1 MTRGEIARSI
11 TRGVFYLAV
20 EKAAA
25 LFSGI
30 VYFALLLRWLGPT
43 KYGIITLALSFVGL
57 ASMATGN
64 LELYLER
71 FAAEFEAQGRL
82 RTLRH
87 AYRLA
92 LGAKLLL
99 GAVATA
105 VLLVL
110 APHLAHGFTTPELAS
125 LLPPLAL
132 IVACDGLAT
141 TGRAML
147 YGLQQFRWISVIS
160 VAFHIAKTAMVG
172 TLWWLRQGLPELAL
186 GLAVLT
192 AVQGLVS
199 TAIPTWM
206 LRRARDPESAPDG
219 ERGTLRSMAAYCTPL
234 LGARVTFLSGQNL
247 SKIVLGKLFDI
258 ALLGYFS
265 FAFQTVERFV
275 ELAFTLPSALL
286 PSLTQL
292 VARDELARLRVIF
305 DQAFRLIQV
314 VACALS
320 FGLFVFA
327 PEVTRWVGSPLF
339 APAVPLLR
347 IMALVPFARIAQQPL
362 HMLFQALRQPGT
374 VLALALTKFAVEFGC
389 YFALVPTLR
398 LAGAGWANL
407 AGATVAF
414 TAAHFALRRVLPD
427 GAGERARA
435 TLLSLALL
443 APFLAIALLSEAML
457 GGTAALVTKLALVP
471 LALIAAF
478 ALSLVT
484 RDDLAIFAAVPL
496 GAGWMR
502 AARDAVVAAG
512 DRLARAVAVRR
523 AM

>member
-1 MTRGEIARSI
+1 M
-11 TRGVFYLAV
+11 

-25 LFSGI
+25 LLSGI

-71 FAAEFEAQGRL
+71 FAAEFETQGRL

-87 AYRLA
+87 AYRVA

-99 GAVATA
+99 GALAT
-105 VLLVL
+105 VGLLLL
-110 APHLAHGFTTPELAS
+110 APHLARGFTTPELAG
-125 LLPPLAL
+125 LLPPLAI

-160 VAFHIAKTAMVG
+160 VAFHIAKTVMVG
-172 TLWWLRQGLPELAL
+172 SLWWLRQGLPQLAL

-192 AVQGLVS
+192 ALQGLVS

-206 LRRARDPESAPDG
+206 LRRARDPESAPTG
-219 ERGTLRSMAAYCTPL
+219 ERGTLRSMLGYCTPL

-247 SKIVLGKLFDI
+247 SKVVLGKLFDI

-292 VARDELARLRVIF
+292 VARGERERLRTVF

-314 VACALS
+314 AACALS

-362 HMLFQALRQPGT
+362 HMLFQALRRPGT
-374 VLALALTKFAVEFGC
+374 VLGLALTKFAVEFGC
-389 YFALVPTLR
+389 YFTLVPALK

-407 AGATVAF
+407 AGAVVAF
-414 TAAHFALRRVLPD
+414 TAAHLALRRMLPD
-427 GAGERARA
+427 GADERSRA
-435 TLLSLALL
+435 TLWSLGLL
-443 APFLAIALLSEAML
+443 VPFLAVALLSEALL
-457 GGTAALVTKLALVP
+457 GGTAALLVKMTLVP
-471 LALIAAF
+471 LAVIAAF
-478 ALSLVT
+478 AIPLVT
-484 RDDLAIFAAVPL
+484 RDDLAILASVPL

-502 AARDAVVAAG
+502 AARDTLVAAG
-512 DRLARAVAVRR
+512 DRLAQAVAPRRAV
-523 AM
+523 